1 MSLIPETDI
10 SPCIRRTRGG
20 YRSEMSKRTLPVVTF
35 ALLRPFRRSAWL
47 LQAWTQRH
55 SLSLWWRSLRGEL
68 RRGRPI
74 DRTRVRRLTVALAH
88 VAVDPRLSNAA
99 ELKQL
104 SVVDDVV
111 LAHTDEH
118 WATVRC

>member
-1 MSLIPETDI
+1 
-10 SPCIRRTRGG
+10 
-20 YRSEMSKRTLPVVTF
+20 MSKHTILAAPF

-47 LQAWTQRH
+47 LLAWTQRH
-55 SLSLWWRSLRGEL
+55 SLALWWRSLRGEL
-68 RRGRPI
+68 RHGRPI
-74 DRTRVRRLTVALAH
+74 DRTRVRRLAVALFH
-88 VAVDPRLSNAA
+88 VAADPRLSNAA

-118 WATVRC
+118 WANRPLLTSVLTGVENVNEVRYA

>member
-1 MSLIPETDI
+1 
-10 SPCIRRTRGG
+10 
-20 YRSEMSKRTLPVVTF
+20 MSKRTLPGVTF